1 MRTYFSDSR
10 AQCLA
15 MHHERLLTGTS
26 TLTRENANI
35 LVEIMSQLEKRTR
48 WGIVPDEIMQMLKNG
63 VDPKCDRTTSDNVLL
78 AGST

>member
-1 MRTYFSDSR
+1 
-10 AQCLA
+10 

-63 VDPKCDRTTSDNVLL
+63 VDLMKQHNRVDPKCDRTTSDNVLL

>member
-1 MRTYFSDSR
+1 M
-10 AQCLA
+10 
-15 MHHERLLTGTS
+15 
-26 TLTRENANI
+26 TRENANI